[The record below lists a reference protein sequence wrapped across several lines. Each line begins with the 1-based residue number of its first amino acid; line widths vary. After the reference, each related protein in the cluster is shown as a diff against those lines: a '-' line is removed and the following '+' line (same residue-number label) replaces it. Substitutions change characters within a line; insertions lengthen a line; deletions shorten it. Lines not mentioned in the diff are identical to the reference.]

1 MILEFQTVDL
11 ACRIH
16 RHKCQKLCPQLI
28 LRRPKTTVAK
38 SMTAFIRIQ
47 FRSRRHTARIPDHT
61 VIVNVII
68 FSIGVHRYVI
78 VAVSCDPHKF
88 RIFIEAV
95 ATACI
100 RDQ

>member
-28 LRRPKTTVAK
+28 PGRMKTAVSK
-38 SMTAFIRIQ
+38 SVSAFIRIQ
-47 FRSRRHTARIPDHT
+47 LCSRRHTARIPNHT

-95 ATACI
+95 SAAGV
-100 RDQ
+100 